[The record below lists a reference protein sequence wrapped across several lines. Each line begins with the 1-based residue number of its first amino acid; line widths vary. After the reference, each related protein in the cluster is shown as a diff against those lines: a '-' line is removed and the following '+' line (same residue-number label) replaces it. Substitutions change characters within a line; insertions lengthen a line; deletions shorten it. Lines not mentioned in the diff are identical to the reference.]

1 MVVQIGKNILSELVQ
16 NNPELSSVQFVACD
30 LKNVDLS
37 TLKGIKELHLI
48 YTLEDS
54 KSIESLKNLGLN
66 KLVVSGDLM
75 SDVEGKKIIRDL
87 RKSGTKV
94 EIKGPQI

>member
-1 MVVQIGKNILSELVQ
+1 
-16 NNPELSSVQFVACD
+16 VACD
-30 LKNVDLS
+30 LKDVDLS
-37 TLKGIKELHLI
+37 ALKGVKELHLI
-48 YTLEDS
+48 YTIEDS
-54 KSIESLKNLGLN
+54 KSIEALKDLGLT

-75 SDVEGKKIIRDL
+75 SDSETKKIIQDL